1 MILNTTHTSNHPASN
16 PTHNR
21 HRRRNNVA
29 NTAAKPKLHQM
40 QLRKMRVSRV
50 HGTWLQILRQ
60 SLDLLTGVRVIGARK
75 DYTSTSYWNESE
87 YGCDRSSAKCY
98 VKRPR
103 RLEGRKHGCGRGS
116 HEVVGW
122 TWRVSIRSTEELA
135 KERFHCSTLWEIMVR
150 DRQADRFD
158 RKASAFRD
166 VTINKSNA
174 TAMKDEAIS
183 IVVTLEGRVLIGA
196 RNTTK

>member
-1 MILNTTHTSNHPASN
+1 M
-16 PTHNR
+16 
-21 HRRRNNVA
+21 
-29 NTAAKPKLHQM
+29 
-40 QLRKMRVSRV
+40 
-50 HGTWLQILRQ
+50 
-60 SLDLLTGVRVIGARK
+60 
-75 DYTSTSYWNESE
+75 
-87 YGCDRSSAKCY
+87 
-98 VKRPR
+98 
-103 RLEGRKHGCGRGS
+103 
-116 HEVVGW
+116 
-122 TWRVSIRSTEELA
+122 
-135 KERFHCSTLWEIMVR
+135 R